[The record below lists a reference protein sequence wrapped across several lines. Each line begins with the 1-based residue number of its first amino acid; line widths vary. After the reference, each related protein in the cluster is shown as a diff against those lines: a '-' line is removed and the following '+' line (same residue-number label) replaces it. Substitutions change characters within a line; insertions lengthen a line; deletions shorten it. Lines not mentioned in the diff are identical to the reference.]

1 MDLIMATLGSSL
13 GTFLSYVIPFVLVL
27 TVIVFFHEFG
37 HFLVARWC
45 GVSIEA
51 FSIGFGREIFGWTD
65 RHGTRWKIAWL
76 PLGGYVKFEGDANAA
91 SLPTVDARREH
102 ASASPG
108 DYHGKPVWQRSLVV
122 VAGPVANFIL
132 AIVIFAAAYAIVG
145 VPISD
150 PKIEAV
156 KAGSAAQEAGFR
168 PGDVI
173 KSIDG
178 EKIRSFNQV
187 QKIIAASAGVRL
199 TITVE
204 RDGHMV
210 PLDATP
216 KRIEVSD
223 GLGGKI
229 DIGQLGVK
237 RVSVPTINAVMPGS
251 AADKAGL
258 RPGDVIKSID
268 GQAINSFNDV
278 QRIAK
283 KSAGVKLTITV
294 ERKGKA
300 VAVDV
305 TPRRIEA
312 DNAQGGKVAIGQL
325 GVSGSDAAAPHYER
339 QSPVEAVA
347 LAVGETRDV
356 SARLLGYIRGIIMG
370 RQSADQLSGPIGI
383 ARMTRQVA
391 SVSFDGLV
399 QLVAVLSISIGLI
412 NLFPIPMLD
421 GGHLVY
427 YAIELVRGK
436 PLGPA
441 AQEMGYK
448 VGLFLVMAL
457 MLVATFNDLSRLRLF

>member
-1 MDLIMATLGSSL
+1 MHLVVATLGSSL
-13 GTFLSYVIPFVLVL
+13 GGFLSYVVPFVLVL
-27 TVIVFFHEFG
+27 TVIVFFHELG

-45 GVSIEA
+45 GVTIEA
-51 FSIGFGREIFGWTD
+51 FSIGFGREVFGWTD

-91 SLPTVDARREH
+91 SLPSADARREH

-108 DYHGKPVWQRSLVV
+108 DFHGKPVWQRALVV

-132 AIVIFAAAYAIVG
+132 AIVIFSAAFAIVG
-145 VPISD
+145 VPISE
-150 PKIEAV
+150 PKIESV
-156 KAGSAAQEAGFR
+156 MPDSAAQQAGFR
-168 PGDVI
+168 QGDII

-187 QKIIAASAGVRL
+187 QKIIAESAGVTL
-199 TITVE
+199 SVTVE
-204 RDGHMV
+204 RGGHMV
-210 PLDATP
+210 PLAVTP

-229 DIGQLGVK
+229 AIGQLGVK
-237 RVSVPTINAVMPGS
+237 RVSVPTIDAVVPGS
-251 AADKAGL
+251 AAEEAGL
-258 RPGDVIKSID
+258 RPGDVIKSIN
-268 GQAINSFNDV
+268 GQAITSFTDV
-278 QRIAK
+278 QKIAS
-283 KSAGVKLTITV
+283 KSAGLKLTVTV
-294 ERKGKA
+294 ERNGKS
-300 VAVDV
+300 VALDV
-305 TPRRIEA
+305 TPRRVEV
-312 DNAQGGKVAIGQL
+312 DNAQGGKVAIGRL
-325 GVSGSDAAAPHYER
+325 GVSGADAAAPHFER

-356 SARLLGYIRGIIMG
+356 SARLLGYIRGIVMG
-370 RQSADQLSGPIGI
+370 RQSTDQLSGPIGI

-427 YAIELVRGK
+427 YAIEVVRGK
-436 PLGPA
+436 PLGQA
-441 AQEMGYK
+441 AQEMGFK
-448 VGLFLVMAL
+448 LGLFLVMAL
-457 MLVATFNDLSRLRLF
+457 MLVATFNDLSRLKLF